1 MTSYRRPIMA
11 LLLALLTGCSSPP
24 EEAEAELS
32 APAEAPAPASVDVAA
47 ENERVILEFM
57 EAWSRLDP
65 VELASYFTEDG
76 VYDNV
81 PTTRNEGRVAV
92 QEVITG
98 ITQSWDETVWEV
110 TNVVASGN
118 LVMVE
123 RVDRTR
129 AGDKSVNLPVVG
141 VFEMEE
147 GKIKEWRD
155 YFDVAT
161 FRDAMR

>member
-1 MTSYRRPIMA
+1 MTRYRWA
-11 LLLALLTGCSSPP
+11 VAVVVV
-24 EEAEAELS
+24 ALS
-32 APAEAPAPASVDVAA
+32 AGCAGPPAEPETPAPAPVDVAA

-65 VELASYFTEDG
+65 VELTSFFTDDG

-81 PTTRNEGRVAV
+81 PTTRNEGRAAV

-98 ITQSWDETVWEV
+98 ITEGWDEMVWEV
-110 TNVVASGN
+110 LTVVASGN
-118 LVMVE
+118 VVMVE

-129 AGDKSVNLPVVG
+129 AGGKSVDLPVVG
-141 VFEMEE
+141 VFELEG